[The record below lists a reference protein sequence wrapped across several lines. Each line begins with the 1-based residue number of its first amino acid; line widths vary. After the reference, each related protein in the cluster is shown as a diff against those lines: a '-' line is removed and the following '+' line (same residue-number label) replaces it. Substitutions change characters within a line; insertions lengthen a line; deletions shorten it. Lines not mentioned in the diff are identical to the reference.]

1 MESLP
6 DPAAFLTRWNS
17 VLSREAELCW
27 SLPTVTLLH
36 LMGLVVRAD
45 SSDPWRP
52 TRFHLVIL
60 SEHDRLCVG
69 SPRPGLVLKAQLSG
83 TMVAKYYGHKNV
95 TTKSKQKNRAYF
107 WTIPFLVKYTGSKEK

>member
-36 LMGLVVRAD
+36 LMGLVVTAD

-69 SPRPGLVLKAQLSG
+69 SPRPGLVLKDPG
-83 TMVAKYYGHKNV
+83 IV
-95 TTKSKQKNRAYF
+95 TTKKPDFSVVAFSQSVR
-107 WTIPFLVKYTGSKEK
+107 GSKTLTRIIEFFVHSRVLPRKP